1 MPEGAGRLFDGKA
14 GDAVSYD
21 AVQRIN
27 LTVDRERDDAGIT
40 NREARTLRN
49 LIQTADAFRSLPHCG
64 HWVR

>member
-27 LTVDRERDDAGIT
+27 LTVDRERDDAGIAYHT
-40 NREARTLRN
+40 ARLLHFVQLR
-49 LIQTADAFRSLPHCG
+49 IAKVKTKTRCA
-64 HWVR
+64 